1 MISSLQRP
9 ESAKKRG
16 PVEIVEGK
24 NVRIPIYDAGNRKV
38 LLAYYADGKRKLVKC
53 QNREVGRQRAKEI
66 IQQLVKGSAHV
77 RTISAREAALLD
89 FCMSALS
96 PLAIP
101 LSEAIREFVD
111 ARKILKEVNE
121 SASLVEASAF
131 FVRESQKRQIPRKVF
146 PEVVM
151 EFLDDLKR
159 KERSYRHWGDCHSRL
174 GKAAKAFKGGI
185 LDLTASDLEAWLD
198 SIKARGR
205 NRNNYRGSLTTL
217 FSFARKRGYL
227 PRNAPTEAEYITLAT
242 DRGNPIR
249 IYTPEQI
256 GEILHFLPDRWVPFA
271 AIGAFAG
278 LRAAEIHRLDWKDVN
293 LDEGHIVVDRHKDKT
308 GRRRIVPIL
317 PNLKAWLLPHAHKE
331 GWVCPHYSHDSTLLI
346 EFSKAF
352 KETGIVSVHNGFR
365 HSYASHRLAVIKS
378 ADGVAL
384 EMNTSPR
391 KLFQNY
397 RELVTEKVALEY
409 FDVFPV
415 AKHPKRKGTSLTQNL
430 AAAGSPVRAKSGKK
444 LPLSKEAMA
453 A

>member
-1 MISSLQRP
+1 
-9 ESAKKRG
+9 
-16 PVEIVEGK
+16 
-24 NVRIPIYDAGNRKV
+24 
-38 LLAYYADGKRKLVKC
+38 
-53 QNREVGRQRAKEI
+53 
-66 IQQLVKGSAHV
+66 
-77 RTISAREAALLD
+77 LD
-89 FCMSALS
+89 FCMSALG

-111 ARKILKEVNE
+111 ARRMLKDANE
-121 SASLVEASAF
+121 AASLVEASAF
-131 FVRESQKRQIPRKVF
+131 FIRESQKRHIPRKAF
-146 PEVVM
+146 PELVA
-151 EFLDDLKR
+151 EFLDDLKK
-159 KERSYRHWGDCHSRL
+159 KERSYRHWGDCHARL

-185 LDLTASDLEAWLD
+185 LEITASDLETWLD

-205 NRNNYRGSLTTL
+205 NRNNYRGALTTL

-227 PRNAPTEAEYITLAT
+227 PRSAPTEAEYVTLAT

-256 GEILHFLPDRWVPFA
+256 KEILHFLPDRWVSFA

-278 LRAAEIHRLDWKDVN
+278 LRAAEVHRLDWKDVN

-317 PNLKAWLLPHAHKE
+317 PNLKAWLLPHVRKE

-352 KETGIVSVHNGFR
+352 KKTGIVSVHNGFR
-365 HSYASHRLAVIKS
+365 HSYASHRLAAVKS
-378 ADGVAL
+378 ADQVAL
-384 EMNTSPR
+384 EMNTSSR

-397 RELVTEKVALEY
+397 RELVTEKTALAY
-409 FDVFPV
+409 FYVFPN
-415 AKHPKRKGTSLTQNL
+415 AKRRKQTSSAQNL
-430 AAAGSPVRAKSGKK
+430 VAAGSAVGPKSRKK
-444 LPLSKEAMA
+444 LSLSEQAMA